1 MIPVNRKSFEDV
13 EGEPM
18 LKYPERPTRLSDGA
32 RVSPSYLEGPAAYG
46 HSFGQEDDEGVQEEK
61 DRDLIPRAHQN
72 PGFHR
77 RFHPR
82 RFILILF
89 PSFIARRFG
98 YYSDVKPGRA
108 NDTSYLNGLRGVA
121 AVIVVIQHTAEEY
134 YPENHGCYGDGPPEQ
149 DHYVQL
155 PFLKLINNGSF
166 AVALFF
172 VISGFS
178 LSYSPLR
185 KIYAG
190 NAEAAIAGMPSSIF
204 RRPIRLFLPVVPV
217 FVVSWILIQ

>member
-1 MIPVNRKSFEDV
+1 
-13 EGEPM
+13 M
-18 LKYPERPTRLSDGA
+18 LAYPNGSTRLSGSEDI
-32 RVSPSYLEGPAAYG
+32 SPPWLAGQTPYQHAFVREDEEGLL
-46 HSFGQEDDEGVQEEK
+46 EEK
-61 DRDLIPRAHQN
+61 DCDLTLPAHETS
-72 PGFHR
+72 GFHR
-77 RFHPR
+77 RMNPR
-82 RFILILF
+82 RFKFILILF
-89 PSFIARRFG
+89 PSFIARRLG
-98 YYSDVKPGRA
+98 YYSNVKPTRV
-108 NDTSYLNGLRGVA
+108 NETSYLNGLRGIA
-121 AVIVVIQHTAEEY
+121 AAIVVLQHTAEEY

-155 PFLKLINNGSF
+155 PFLHLINNGSF

-178 LSYSPLR
+178 LSYGPLR